1 MSAEPKQ
8 KAPESNS
15 EWLAL
20 GVRLRDIREYLG
32 LSQQAVATA
41 TGIPR
46 TAISDIE
53 RGERKVDSLEIRKL
67 ARTYRYPVGH
77 LLGEP
82 SEPADT
88 TTALARAVS
97 DLTDV
102 DRSELLK
109 FAQFLKF
116 NSKSGGKE
124 QRNEEHNRAD
134 E

>member
-1 MSAEPKQ
+1 MSDEPKLN
-8 KAPESNS
+8 APESNR
-15 EWLAL
+15 EWVAL
-20 GVRLRDIREYLG
+20 GIRLREIREYLG

-53 RGERKVDSLEIRKL
+53 RGERKVDSLEIRKF
-67 ARTYRYPVGH
+67 ARTYRYPVGY
-77 LLGEP
+77 LLGEQ
-82 SEPADT
+82 SEAADT
-88 TTALARAVS
+88 TTALARAVN
-97 DLTDV
+97 DLTDT

-116 NSKSGGKE
+116 NAEGGGKAL
-124 QRNEEHNRAD
+124 RNDDHNDAD

>member
-1 MSAEPKQ
+1 MSSEPKPN
-8 KAPESNS
+8 ATESNS

-53 RGERKVDSLEIRKL
+53 RGERKVDSLEIRKF
-67 ARTYRYPVGH
+67 ARTYRYPVGY
-77 LLGEP
+77 LLGEQ

-116 NSKSGGKE
+116 NSEGAGRE
-124 QRNEEHNRAD
+124 QRNDEHNGAN

>member
-1 MSAEPKQ
+1 VSAEPKQ
-8 KAPESNS
+8 NATESNG

-20 GVRLRDIREYLG
+20 GVRLREIREYLG

-53 RGERKVDSLEIRKL
+53 RGERKVDSLEIRKF
-67 ARTYRYPVGH
+67 ARTYRYPIAY
-77 LLGEP
+77 LLGEQG
-82 SEPADT
+82 EPADT

-97 DLTDV
+97 DLTDA
-102 DRSELLK
+102 DRSELLR

-116 NSKSGGKE
+116 NAEGGGRGL
-124 QRNEEHNRAD
+124 RNDDHNRAN